1 MISKQHLKEICPIT
15 LKELGIIC
23 WESPKTIC
31 LGWLREYLRT
41 GEFTL
46 TNGLIEHRSIK

>member
-15 LKELGIIC
+15 LRELSLRC
-23 WESPKTIC
+23 CESPKPLC
-31 LGWLREYLRT
+31 LGWLRDYLRT

-46 TNGLIEHRSIK
+46 TYGLVEYRGQE